1 MLGSMELRHLRYF
14 VTVAEEQNVTRAAAR
29 LGVSQPPLSR
39 QIRDLEIELGVALL
53 DRAANSVKL
62 TDAGAMFLGEAR
74 DVLQRADE
82 AVEAV
87 RTLSTKAPRSLRL
100 GYAPSLTVEILPAA
114 LREFERRSP
123 GTKVSLHDLSTEEML
138 SGLRD
143 SSIQAALMI
152 RTLDTCKNDLRFI
165 ELKRY
170 SVCVA
175 IPSSHPMAKGRNPSL
190 KYVFG
195 ERLIAYTQADY
206 PEYWH
211 WLAGLAPTTF
221 HVSEEHDSST
231 SLIAAVEAG
240 RGIAVVPESFACF
253 AGARVLVR
261 PIAGALPPFIVGVAT
276 AANVPGTVDTF
287 VSAVRSV
294 VAPSTSPSLRAKAP
308 PVPRGA

>member
-1 MLGSMELRHLRYF
+1 MLRGMELRHLRYF
-14 VTVAEEQNVTRAAAR
+14 VAVAEEQNVTRGAAR
-29 LGVSQPPLSR
+29 LRVSQPPMSR
-39 QIRDLEIELGVALL
+39 QIRDLENELGVALL
-53 DRAANSVKL
+53 ERGANSVRL
-62 TDAGAMFLGEAR
+62 TEAGAMFLVEAR
-74 DVLQRADE
+74 AVLQRVDE

-87 RTLSTKAPRSLRL
+87 RALATRAPRSLRL

-143 SSIQAALMI
+143 KSIQAALMI
-152 RTLDTCKNDLRFI
+152 RTPGTWMNDVSFI

-175 IPSSHPMAKGRNPSL
+175 VPASHPMAKGRNPSL
-190 KYVFG
+190 KGVFG

-211 WLAGLAPTTF
+211 WLAGLASGTF

-240 RGIAVVPESFACF
+240 RGIALVPESFACF
-253 AGARVLVR
+253 AGARLVVR
-261 PIAGALPPFIVGVAT
+261 PLAGKLPPFIVGVAT
-276 AANVPGTVDTF
+276 AANAQRTVEAF
-287 VSAVRSV
+287 VEAARGV
-294 VAPSTSPSLRAKAP
+294 VAPSR
-308 PVPRGA
+308 

>member
-1 MLGSMELRHLRYF
+1 MLLIMELRHLRYF
-14 VTVAEEQNVTRAAAR
+14 VAVAEEQNVTRAAAR

-39 QIRDLEIELGVALL
+39 QIRDLEIELGVALF
-53 DRAANSVKL
+53 DRGPNSMRL
-62 TDAGAMFLGEAR
+62 TAAGALFLGESRA
-74 DVLQRADE
+74 VLQRAEE
-82 AVEAV
+82 AVDAV
-87 RTLSTKAPRSLRL
+87 RTLATNAPRILRL

-143 SSIQAALMI
+143 KSLQAALMI
-152 RTLDTCKNDLRFI
+152 RSLDTWRNDLRFI

-170 SVCVA
+170 PVCVA
-175 IPSSHPMAKGRNPSL
+175 VPSSHPMARGRNPPL
-190 KYVFG
+190 KSVFT

-211 WLAGLAPTTF
+211 WLASLAPGSF

-240 RGIAVVPESFACF
+240 RGIALVPQSFACF
-253 AGARVLVR
+253 AGARVVVR
-261 PIAGALPPFIVGVAT
+261 PIAGKPPPFIVGVAT
-276 AANVPGTVDTF
+276 AANGQRSIEAFVD
-287 VSAVRSV
+287 AVRSV
-294 VAPSTSPSLRAKAP
+294 VAPAS
-308 PVPRGA
+308 